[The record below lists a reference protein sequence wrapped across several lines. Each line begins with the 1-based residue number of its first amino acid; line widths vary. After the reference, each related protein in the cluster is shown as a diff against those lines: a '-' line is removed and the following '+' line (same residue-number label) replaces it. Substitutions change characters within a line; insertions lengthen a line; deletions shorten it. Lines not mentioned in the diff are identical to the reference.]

1 MAWHNRYKQHSAC
14 KQSIDKELMLEV
26 WHPAKAQNGCM
37 SKDEKK
43 QKKKEVESFSIDEKK
58 YKKLAAAFYNFL

>member
-1 MAWHNRYKQHSAC
+1 
-14 KQSIDKELMLEV
+14 MLEV

-43 QKKKEVESFSIDEKK
+43 QKKKEVESFSIGEKK
-58 YKKLAAAFYNFL
+58 HKKLAAAFYNFL

>member
-1 MAWHNRYKQHSAC
+1 MP
-14 KQSIDKELMLEV
+14 EV

-37 SKDEKK
+37 SKDEKNK
-43 QKKKEVESFSIDEKK
+43 RKKK